1 VTEAYAHDAELR
13 LEPGGDERGPGG
25 AVTVALCGSLDH
37 EPPCP
42 LAPHHNA
49 TSTEGDL
56 LHLRVVFAADPS
68 DEAEVRRRID
78 QALASRTFTG
88 PEETRSRWEVVS
100 SAPSE
105 PTDHEREA
113 ARRFVDG

>member
-1 VTEAYAHDAELR
+1 VREAYAHDAVLR
-13 LEPGGDERGPGG
+13 LDPGDDERGPAG

-56 LHLRVVFAADPS
+56 VRLRVVFAAEPS
-68 DEAEVRRRID
+68 DEPEVRRRID
-78 QALASRTFTG
+78 LALASRTFTG
-88 PEETRSRWEVVS
+88 PEGTGSRWEVAS
-100 SAPSE
+100 SGPDE
-105 PTDHEREA
+105 PTDHERVA
-113 ARRFVDG
+113 ARRFADG